1 MAPVSRIQTALLCTL
16 LVTSWGLL
24 APNASAKL
32 SKEMSTR
39 AIQTLRSAT
48 QSGDFKTRAMAVQ
61 GLGNAPKKDV
71 LATVKEALEDPQ
83 WQVRRATISALLRL
97 KDKSWEKAIIDAMRS
112 QSLGP
117 KEEVLPL
124 LSPLGTKAAASLAK
138 KAMDAKD
145 FPKPDRYARALKE
158 TGGPLM
164 VAVFE
169 QALRSKNPE
178 TVEAFKL
185 ELATLPLPDAIPL
198 YKKVLAKQSAEI
210 QTAVLD
216 RFLAGES
223 IKEADFVG
231 KLVRSKNS
239 SVALKAAAICGLRGK
254 KDGLKLLKEKVV
266 SGTRDEKLL
275 AFRAIIPIVSD
286 DMKDAATTILKNKDT
301 DADLLRAAY
310 GIHVALKNRKLQK
323 FVEKRL
329 MSTNLNQRAAAV
341 GVLGHILGRA
351 SLATLHPLLKDGAFE
366 IRMEA
371 ARAIGS
377 IAKPES
383 LVHVENAIFN
393 ESNPKV
399 KTELVRAMAGIRI
412 PAVVKTLQ
420 NLIYDD
426 SDSVRLETVQ
436 ALAAVRHQSTAATLQ
451 LALRDRS
458 REVRRQALTALLRLG
473 PEHHLKAFE
482 ESLGWVTPEDL
493 HAMVSEHGSKM
504 KAHIELALNSNRDTF
519 RKAALSAIPSLSKK
533 LQEKMY
539 EKLARKGR
547 RTELRVAGVLGLR
560 SSSPKKAGEV
570 LKTLVTDKDTLVKVA
585 AIEALGGLKVKNAD
599 QMLMDLTNDLDERVR
614 VAASAAMLQL

>member
-1 MAPVSRIQTALLCTL
+1 MVPVSRIQTVLLCALLA
-16 LVTSWGLL
+16 TSWSLL
-24 APNASAKL
+24 APTASAKL
-32 SKEMSTR
+32 SKEMSIR
-39 AIQTLRSAT
+39 AVQTLRSAT

-61 GLGNAPKKDV
+61 GLGNAPKKDA
-71 LATVKEALEDPQ
+71 LATVKEALDDPQ
-83 WQVRRATISALLRL
+83 WQVRRATIAALLRL

-124 LSPLGTKAAASLAK
+124 LAPLGTKKAASLAK

-158 TGGPLM
+158 TGGPMM
-164 VAVFE
+164 VAIYE

-185 ELATLPLPDAIPL
+185 ELATLPLPDAIPV
-198 YKKVLAKQSAEI
+198 YKKVLAKQSSAI
-210 QTAVLD
+210 QVSVLD
-216 RFLAGES
+216 RFLAGEA

-231 KLVRSKNS
+231 KLVRSKDAA
-239 SVALKAAAICGLRGK
+239 VALKAAAVCGLRGK
-254 KDGLKLLKEKVV
+254 KEGRKLLLEKLS

-275 AFRAIIPIVSD
+275 SFRAVIPIVGA
-286 DMKDAATTILKNKDT
+286 DMKDFATAVLKNDDT
-301 DADLLRAAY
+301 DAELLRAAY
-310 GIHVALKNRKLQK
+310 EVHVALKNRKLQA

-383 LVHVENAIFN
+383 LAHIEKAIFN

-412 PAVVKTLQ
+412 PAAVNTLQ

-426 SDSVRLETVQ
+426 SDAVRLDTVQ

-458 REVRRQALTALLRLG
+458 REVRRHALISLLRLG

-493 HAMVSEHGSKM
+493 DAMVSEHGSKM

-519 RKAALSAIPSLSKK
+519 RRAALSAIPSLSKK
-533 LQEKMY
+533 LQEDMY
-539 EKLARKGR
+539 AKLALSGR
-547 RTELRVAGVLGLR
+547 RTELRVAGVAGLR
-560 SSSPKKAGEV
+560 SSSPKKAGEI
-570 LKTLVTDKDTLVKVA
+570 LKALVTDKDTLVKVA

-599 QMLMDLTNDLDERVR
+599 QMLMELTNDVDERVR